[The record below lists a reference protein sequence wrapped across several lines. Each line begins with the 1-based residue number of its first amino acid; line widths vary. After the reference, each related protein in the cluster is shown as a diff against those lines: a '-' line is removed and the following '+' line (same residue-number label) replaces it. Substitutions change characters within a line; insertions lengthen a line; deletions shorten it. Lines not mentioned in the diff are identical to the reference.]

1 MKPQDLPSSGAAYIG
16 RDQPRVED
24 RRFVTGR
31 GTYVDDIAMPGAVHA
46 AFVRSTHPHARI
58 AGVDARAA
66 LAMDGVLGV
75 LTAEDWER
83 DGMGAYVV
91 VSPVESSDGAKRPQV
106 THPMLARGKA
116 CYVGQPIAV
125 VMAETRWQALDA
137 AEAVEIAYEPLPA
150 AVETRRALDADAPL
164 IHPELGANLVFDR
177 ETGDRAAVEAQ
188 FRVAAHVTMLEL
200 VNNRITANPI
210 EPRAILAQYDAGRDH
225 FTLWVS
231 HQAPHVL
238 RRDLAENTLR
248 HPEHRIRVVA
258 PDVGG
263 GFGMK
268 AANHPEEPVL
278 LWASRRLGRPVR
290 WTSTRSEGL
299 VSDAQARDHWTR
311 ARMAF
316 DRDGR
321 ILAID
326 VDTIASLGAFQTRMG
341 ASIPAQFYS
350 RALVGLYQIPAA
362 YVRVRGAHTNAP
374 PVQAYRGAG
383 RPEAVYVLERLAENG
398 ARELGIGID
407 ALRARN
413 FIRKDQ
419 FPYAIP
425 LGLTYDSGDPQGLL
439 DKARALI
446 AFDDF
451 TGLKAA
457 ERARPGGRLLG
468 LGCAAF
474 MDAIGTPSKAMLGF
488 GRKKVGGWDSAT
500 VRIHPNGQVTVLAG
514 SHSHGQSH
522 ATTFAQV
529 AADRLGRPI
538 EDIEIVEGDTDVV
551 QFGHGTWGSRSTVT
565 TGLAIVNAADRL
577 VDKCRRIAAHLQE
590 CDPEDVQYARGEFRV
605 AGTDRALAF
614 QDVVDAAYQGGNLPP
629 GMEPA
634 LEAVAYHDPADRSYA
649 AGLHMCAV
657 EVDRDTG
664 KVTVLRYAA
673 IDDCGRLIN
682 PMVVEGQAHGGIA
695 QGAGQALMEDFA
707 IDRETGQPLAGSFM
721 DYAMPR
727 AADFPSLDAETQE
740 TPAASN
746 ALGVRPAG
754 ESGTIGALT
763 AVANA
768 VIDALWPLGVRHI
781 DTPITSQRVWEAMRK
796 AASDGG
802 GGG

>member
-1 MKPQDLPSSGAAYIG
+1 MKPEDLPPAGTSYIG

-24 RRFVTGR
+24 LRFITGR
-31 GTYVDDIAMPGAVHA
+31 GSYVDGIAMPGATFA
-46 AFVRSTHPHARI
+46 AFVRSTHPHARVL
-58 AGVDARAA
+58 AMDARAA
-66 LAMDGVLGV
+66 LAMPGVLGV
-75 LTAEDWER
+75 LTAQDWAG
-83 DGMGAYVV
+83 DGLGAYVV
-91 VSPVESSDGAKRPQV
+91 VSPVESSDGVKRPQV
-106 THPMLARGKA
+106 THPMLAGGKV
-116 CYVGQPIAV
+116 CYVGQPVALV
-125 VMAETRWQALDA
+125 VAETRWQALDA
-137 AEAVEIAYEPLPA
+137 AEAVEVDYEPLPA
-150 AVETRRALDADAPL
+150 AVETRHALDPGVPV
-164 IHPELGANLVFDR
+164 IHAELGSNLIFDR
-177 ETGDRAAVEAQ
+177 EAGDRAAVEAA
-188 FRVAAHVTMLEL
+188 FRAAAHVTSLEL
-200 VNNRITANPI
+200 QNNRITANPI
-210 EPRAILAQYDAGRDH
+210 EPRAILANYDGGRDQY
-225 FTLWVS
+225 TLWVS

-316 DRDGR
+316 DAEGR

-350 RALVGLYQIPAA
+350 RALVGLYRIPAA
-362 YVRVRGAHTNAP
+362 CVRVRGAHTNAP

-398 ARELGIGID
+398 ARELGID
-407 ALRARN
+407 VAEMRARN
-413 FIRKDQ
+413 FIRKDE
-419 FPYAIP
+419 FPYTIP

-439 DKARALI
+439 DKAKALLDYDALMRLKVEARAV
-446 AFDDF
+446 
-451 TGLKAA
+451 
-457 ERARPGGRLLG
+457 PGGRLLG
-468 LGCAAF
+468 VGCAAF

-500 VRIHPNGQVTVLAG
+500 VRVHPNGQVTVLAG

-522 ATTFAQV
+522 ATTFAQI

-538 EDIEIVEGDTDVV
+538 EDIEIVEGDTDIV

-577 VDKCRRIAAHLQE
+577 VEKCRRIAAHLQE
-590 CDPEDVQYARGEFRV
+590 CDAADIVYSGGEFRV
-605 AGTDRALAF
+605 SGTDRALPF
-614 QDVVDAAYQGGNLPP
+614 QSVVDAAYQGGNLPE

-649 AGLHMCAV
+649 AGLHLCAV

-664 KVTVLRYAA
+664 RVTVLRYAA

-727 AADFPSLDAETQE
+727 AADLPMLHAGAQE

-746 ALGVRPAG
+746 LLGVRPAG
-754 ESGTIGALT
+754 ESGTIGALS
-763 AVANA
+763 AVSNA

-781 DTPITSQRVWEAMRK
+781 DTPITSQRVWDAIRR
-796 AASDGG
+796 ARGG
-802 GGG
+802 RDA

>member
-1 MKPQDLPSSGAAYIG
+1 MKPEDLPPAGAAYVG
-16 RDQPRVED
+16 REQPRVED
-24 RRFVTGR
+24 RRFLTGR
-31 GTYVDDIAMPGAVHA
+31 GNYVDDIAMPNAAVA
-46 AFVRSTHPHARI
+46 AFVRSTHPHALVK
-58 AGVDARAA
+58 GVECGKA
-66 LAMDGVLGV
+66 LSMPGVVAVYTG
-75 LTAEDWER
+75 ADW
-83 DGMGAYVV
+83 DLGAYAV
-91 VSPVESSDGAKRPQV
+91 VSPVESDDRVQRPQM
-106 THPMLARGKA
+106 THPMLAKDRVH
-116 CYVGQPIAV
+116 YVGQPIAV
-125 VMAETRWQALDA
+125 VVAETRWQAFDA
-137 AEAVEIAYEPLPA
+137 AEAVEVDYEPLPVV
-150 AVETRRALDADAPL
+150 VETKHALDADAPVLHPALGSNL
-164 IHPELGANLVFDR
+164 IFNKSS
-177 ETGDRAAVEAQ
+177 GDRAAVDAQ
-188 FRVAAHVTMLEL
+188 FRAAAHVTELEL

-210 EPRAILAQYDAGRDH
+210 EPRAILALYDPGRDH
-225 FTLWVS
+225 YTLWVS

-248 HPEHRIRVVA
+248 HPEHRIRVIA

-278 LWASRRLGRPVR
+278 LWASKRCGRPLR

-316 DRDGR
+316 ARDGR

-350 RALVGLYQIPAA
+350 RALVGLYRIPAA
-362 YVRVRGAHTNAP
+362 FVRVRGAHTNAP

-398 ARELGIGID
+398 AREMGID
-407 ALRARN
+407 IAEMRSRN
-413 FIRKDQ
+413 FISKEE
-419 FPYAIP
+419 FPYTIP
-425 LGLTYDSGDPQGLL
+425 LGLTYDSGDPHGLL
-439 DKARALI
+439 AKA
-446 AFDDF
+446 
-451 TGLKAA
+451 TQ
-457 ERARPGGRLLG
+457 LLG
-468 LGCAAF
+468 YEELKKKPKDKLVGIGAAAF

-500 VRIHPNGQVTVLAG
+500 VRVHPNGHVTVLAG

-529 AADRLGRPI
+529 AADRLGLPI
-538 EDIEIVEGDTDVV
+538 EHVEIVEGDTDVV

-565 TGLAIVNAADRL
+565 TGLAIVNAADRV
-577 VDKCRRIAAHLQE
+577 VDKCRRIAAHLLE
-590 CDPEDVQYARGEFRV
+590 CDASDIQYVRGEFRV
-605 AGTDRALAF
+605 EGTDRAVPY
-614 QDVVDAAYQGGNLPP
+614 QDVVDAAYQGGNLPQ
-629 GMEPA
+629 GMAPA
-634 LEAVAYHDPADRSYA
+634 LEEIAYHDPTDRSYA

-682 PMVVEGQAHGGIA
+682 PMVVEGQAHGGVA
-695 QGAGQALMEDFA
+695 QGAGQALMEDFT
-707 IDRETGQPLAGSFM
+707 IDAATGQPLAGSFM

-727 AADFPSLDAETQE
+727 AADLPMLHSATQE
-740 TPAASN
+740 TLAASN

-781 DTPITSQRVWEAMRK
+781 DTPITSQRVWEAIRRAEAK
-796 AASDGG
+796 P
-802 GGG
+802 